1 MRTLPD
7 FAAKRSLRSSSA
19 FFGLL
24 LVSGIALGAA
34 AQAAEPIGKSEKIE
48 NRVTGLVDNKSRV
61 LVVPD
66 AVHREEV
73 IRTEAKAQ
81 AHLKLNDESDLRLG
95 PDASL
100 KLDATVFSGKA
111 GAAMELARGTM
122 RFVSGNGPKGS
133 YLIKTPVATV
143 GLRGTTVEVTIRNNR
158 TYVSLHDGAAEI
170 CTRSGRCMALTNA
183 CTFLSVDNRGVTT
196 PQPLNRRT
204 PTFSSQC
211 TGDFCVQDRCSQQL
225 SNANPTPPAAT
236 PRAPR
241 PPKAN
246 PPRQN
251 PPKKRPPR
259 ASRLADDEYDVDEP
273 VPLGPRAAPPPIFV
287 PIPGFSIGPVIGPGR
302 VPGMPRSP
310 QAPVR
315 IPGKRGLF

>member
-1 MRTLPD
+1 VRTPPV
-7 FAAKRSLRSSSA
+7 FAAKRPPRV
-19 FFGLL
+19 LL
-24 LVSGIALGAA
+24 AALGVFLLAFSSE
-34 AQAAEPIGKSEKIE
+34 AAEPIGQSEKIE
-48 NRVTGLVDNKSRV
+48 NRVSGLVENNTRV
-61 LVVPD
+61 LAVPD
-66 AVHREEV
+66 PVHREEI
-73 IRTEAKAQ
+73 IRTETKAQ
-81 AHLKLNDESDLRLG
+81 AHLRLKDESDLRLG

-100 KLDATVFSGKA
+100 KLDATVFSGKP

-133 YLIKTPVATV
+133 YLIRTPVATV

-158 TYVSLHDGAAEI
+158 TYVSLHEGAAQI
-170 CTRSGRCMALTNA
+170 CTRSGRCMDLTDA
-183 CTFLSVDNRGVTT
+183 CTFLSVDSRGVTL

-204 PTFSSQC
+204 PSFSGQC

-225 SNANPTPPAAT
+225 SNTNPAPPAAT
-236 PRAPR
+236 PRTPR

-273 VPLGPRAAPPPIFV
+273 VLIGPRHAPPPIFV
-287 PIPGFSIGPVIGPGR
+287 PIPGFTIGPVIGPGR
-302 VPGMPRSP
+302 GPRMPGSP
-310 QAPVR
+310 NYPTR